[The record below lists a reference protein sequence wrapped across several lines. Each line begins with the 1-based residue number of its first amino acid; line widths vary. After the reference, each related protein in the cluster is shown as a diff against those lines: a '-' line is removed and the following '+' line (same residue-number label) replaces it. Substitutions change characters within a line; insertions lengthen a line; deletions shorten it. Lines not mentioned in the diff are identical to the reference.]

1 MARNIYELEKELALL
16 EVKKQAQLAVI
27 KQDADAIQE
36 LFKPANIIKRSI
48 SNWLTPKNGSNS
60 SLGANLAGMAGTF
73 LIEELLFKKSNFVL
87 KLLGSLV
94 TSNLFN
100 DLLKG
105 EDSSIKKLGTKL
117 ADWVKS
123 KSTDNSTDKTLE
135 Q

>member
-16 EVKKQAQLAVI
+16 EIKKQAQIVQI

-36 LFKPANIIKRSI
+36 LFKPANIIKRSV
-48 SNWLTPKNGSNS
+48 SNWFTPQNSNKS
-60 SLGANLAGMAGTF
+60 SLGSNLAGIAGTF
-73 LIEELLFKKSNFVL
+73 LIEELLFKKSNFIV

-94 TSNLFN
+94 TSNMFN

-105 EDSSIKKLGTKL
+105 EDSTLKKLGTKL

-123 KSTDNSTDKTLE
+123 KSTENSTDKTLE